1 MIQNI
6 KRNNDINFHRAAEFI
21 NRKSKSSTKRYT
33 CSKNWNRIGLSTNSI
48 DLYIFARRQFLSFLI
63 LNFEFFF
70 FTYKLIYQSIK
81 TISTRLLIRTS
92 TSFTTINAVCC
103 LGEIEVF
110 QVQKYL
116 ILDLPKQSKLWG
128 HYWFSPWWQHPQSF
142 GEI

>member
-63 LNFEFFF
+63 FNFFF
-70 FTYKLIYQSIK
+70 FTDKLIYQSIK

-116 ILDLPKQSKLWG
+116 ILDLPKQSKLWY
-128 HYWFSPWWQHPQSF
+128 HY
-142 GEI
+142 